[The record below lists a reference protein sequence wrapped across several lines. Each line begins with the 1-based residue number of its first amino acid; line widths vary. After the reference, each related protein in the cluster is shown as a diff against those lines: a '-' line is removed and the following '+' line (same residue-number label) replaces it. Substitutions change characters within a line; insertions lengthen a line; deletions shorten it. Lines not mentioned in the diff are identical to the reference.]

1 MKHRNWINLL
11 FVFGLLTN
19 SWVAVPPKKSVAQAP
34 PTATILYVNE
44 SGSSSNN
51 CSSWTDACDLQTAL
65 IKATAGDE
73 IWVAAGTYRPTARN
87 HPTDPRSATFVVKPG
102 VALYGGFAGT
112 ETGREQRDWQA
123 NPTILSG
130 DIGVEGDAS
139 DNSYH
144 VVDLDPP
151 NFFLQVSAA
160 FQHACGVTADG
171 SVVCWGKND
180 YGQALP
186 PAGTFAQVSAGGNHT
201 CGVKT
206 DGTVTCWGNDDEEQ
220 ASPPAGTFT
229 QVSAGW
235 THTCGVTADG
245 TIACWG
251 NDDNGQASPPAGDNF
266 FQVSAG
272 GFHTCAVPD
281 EIGVWLPGGMVICWG
296 RDVPWGQATPP
307 ENWAARQVDAGYQ
320 ATCGVS
326 WSGTGTA
333 GHLRCWGDP
342 SFDLTSPPS
351 DPFRQVSTN
360 FNLACGVRDDSTV
373 ACWGWNNYGQAS
385 PPGGSFRQVSA
396 ASHYACGVRNDYTVE
411 CWGDNI
417 PAASPPSR
425 RFAQVSGGAI
435 LDGFTISGGR
445 SNDQGGGLINVGT
458 SPTLVDVTFS
468 GNSATGQGGGL
479 YNQGGSPTL
488 ANVTFS
494 NNSASE
500 GGGMFNDSS
509 NPTLVNVTFSGNIAG
524 SNGGGMYNDT
534 GNPLLANV
542 VFSGNAA
549 DGNGG
554 GMVNTGSSPAMV
566 NVTFSGNAAVSSG
579 GGMYNQGGSPTLANG
594 ILWGNTAPTG
604 AQIYNDGS
612 TPTLSFSLV
621 QGSGGSGASW
631 DNSLGTDG
639 GSNIDQDPLFVR
651 HPGPGSDG
659 TWGTPDDDYGD
670 LHLRLASPAIDA
682 GDDSALPADTL
693 DLDGDSDTAEPLPI
707 DRDGNPRILYAAVDM
722 GAYEEHCFFSNMA
735 QAGASLSFGREYR
748 AGFHAE
754 LDGPASVTIS
764 DTLASYDVTGLT
776 PLTEA
781 KQSYQQALACAKTV
795 TQTNEA
801 LTGLLDAHWEL
812 ATGAMLTGNQE
823 LVQALDVEFSPIALD
838 EEMEGLQEAIRWYT
852 QATEGYTQLLAGQ
865 YHTRVLTLQP
875 TRVDPLTG
883 EETLYLDLQ
892 RLALASAKKSRA
904 YLELAERQFQKF
916 TPDSKAQAE
925 QTLRRGFGLA
935 TIELTLLEYL
945 WDGAVDDVSYQA
957 LVRNVADMQRL
968 FDYLQAGKN
977 PYGYGPEYVPFH
989 FQPKRLPDNNYE
1001 QTKTL
1006 ADVEFEEAS
1015 TQVQNALGRQ
1025 QEMDDNFRILQQRL
1039 ADIGEQYDSQLV
1051 GLCGVNASNEPDL
1064 ARCHENTGGEI
1075 YRQLLRIRAATQR
1088 LELVQQQMSNQNA
1101 LIRIEQQR
1109 AARVA
1114 GIQRATAEMWT
1125 ETGEKLADL
1134 AAQEANL
1141 RESQSDAQGFLG
1153 VLTGIFSGASGLE
1166 ESFGMKGMIAGGV
1179 IGGLLEVGN
1188 HFAQKEVAE
1197 DLAEVAAKRERLQS
1211 MQWAQVHYAEAQITN
1226 AESEALIKQY
1236 MLRFAEYY
1244 IEYSIALNNLQ
1255 QELARLNGMRT
1266 QVEYLLA
1273 EKAKAT
1279 AFNEALYQDPAARV
1293 LRDYYMEL
1301 AHDRFEVAM
1310 HYAYQAGRALE
1321 YEISQEAIFSDG
1333 PLTTLGSAYRICDIY
1348 TLDAALAQ
1356 MNTAYH
1362 DWLARDDI
1370 PSPHLREDVIY
1381 LSQAL
1386 GFEDTYDPDLDR
1398 IVTREEKFNA
1408 FVRDTANWVDLDQ
1421 DGTKES
1427 LHFTFQTSIYLGNR
1441 FFSTR
1446 VFNDKIASIKML
1458 VRGQNLGDDRMVIQL
1473 KQGGTSF
1480 VRAQNAFKHGGPDDI
1495 RTYNLPPIEASIM
1508 ASTNE
1513 ITLPDEVAV
1522 NRELATRSVAFTN
1535 WTVTLDMVHEPNNFD
1550 LDIGAIEEI
1559 ELIVAHEAYTLQDI
1573 GVSSAQREDGADI
1586 FEPPPNREYRPI
1598 ETTVEHPL
1606 PIASLNRPDSTIQ
1619 SAYSHAQDITPD
1631 LNGTYIGTVVI
1642 SRPPYMPPL
1651 DLAVVLSDT
1660 NGSLSGYI
1668 DATHGLSYPIVD
1680 EDRGPAV
1687 SGWWS
1692 GNSFYLQS
1700 EVFTTV
1706 MTTGIQI
1713 SHQVVLHTGVI
1724 SDTGEILTGVYS
1736 DTLTGLTPA
1745 PMVTLGEFKLYRPSH
1760 GMILQPMIF
1769 LPLVMKESH

>member
-11 FVFGLLTN
+11 LVFGLLT
-19 SWVAVPPKKSVAQAP
+19 SSVGAVPPKRSIAQAP
-34 PTATILYVNE
+34 PTTTILYVNE
-44 SGSSSNN
+44 SGSSSND
-51 CSSWTDACDLQTAL
+51 CSAWAEACDLQTAL
-65 IKATAGDE
+65 IKAVAGDE
-73 IWVAAGTYRPTARN
+73 IWVAAGTYRPAVRN
-87 HPTDPRSATFVVKPG
+87 HPDDPRSATFVVKPG

-112 ETGREQRDWQA
+112 ETGREQRDRQA

-144 VVDLDPP
+144 VVDLNPP
-151 NFFLQVSAA
+151 NFFRQVSATYRY
-160 FQHACGVTADG
+160 ACGVTAGG
-171 SVVCWGKND
+171 SVVCWGNND
-180 YGQALP
+180 HGQASP
-186 PAGTFAQVSAGGNHT
+186 PTGTFVQVSAGGEHA

-206 DGTVTCWGNDDEEQ
+206 GGTVACWGNDDEGQ
-220 ASPPAGTFT
+220 ASPPTGIFT
-229 QVSAGW
+229 QVSAGGE
-235 THTCGVTADG
+235 HTCGVTDEG

-251 NDDNGQASPPAGDNF
+251 NNVDGQASPPAGDDF

-272 GFHTCAVPD
+272 GYHTCAVPD
-281 EIGVWLPGGMVICWG
+281 EAGSPFLPGGVVVCWG
-296 RDVPWGQATPP
+296 ENDPWGQASPP
-307 ENWAARQVDAGYQ
+307 PFWTGRQVDAGHQ

-333 GHLRCWGDP
+333 GYVSCWGDDDH
-342 SFDLTSPPS
+342 DLTLPPGGL
-351 DPFRQVSTN
+351 FRQVSTG
-360 FNLACGVRDDSTV
+360 FNLACGVQDDSTA
-373 ACWGWNNYGQAS
+373 ACWGWNYFGQAL
-385 PPGGSFRQVSA
+385 PPGGSFRQVSV
-396 ASHYACGVRNDYTVE
+396 ASYYACGVRNDYTVE
-411 CWGDNI
+411 CWGQDI

-425 RFAQVSGGAI
+425 RFAQVNGGAI
-435 LDGFTISGGR
+435 LDGFTISEGH
-445 SNDQGGGLINVGT
+445 SNDQGGGLINIGT
-458 SPTLVDVTFS
+458 SPTLVDVTFG
-468 GNSATGQGGGL
+468 GNTATGQGGGL
-479 YNQGGSPTL
+479 YNQGGSPAL
-488 ANVTFS
+488 ANVTFG
-494 NNSASE
+494 NNSAGE
-500 GGGMFNDSS
+500 GGGIYSEAGD
-509 NPTLVNVTFSGNIAG
+509 PTLVNVIFRGNTAG
-524 SNGGGMYNDT
+524 GDGGGMYNDA
-534 GNPLLANV
+534 GNPSLANV
-542 VFSGNAA
+542 IFSGNAA
-549 DGNGG
+549 GGNGG
-554 GMVNTGSSPAMV
+554 GMVNTGSSPVLV
-566 NVTFSGNAAVSSG
+566 NVSFSGNAAVGNG
-579 GGMYNQGGSPTLANG
+579 GAMYNQGGSPTLANS

-621 QGSGGSGASW
+621 QDSGGSGASW

-639 GSNIDQDPLFVR
+639 DGNMDQDPLFVR

-670 LHLRLASPAIDA
+670 LHLQLASPAIDA

-693 DLDGDSDTAEPLPI
+693 DLDGDGDTVEPLPF
-707 DRDGNPRILYAAVDM
+707 DLDGNPRNLYAAVDM
-722 GAYEEHCFFSNMA
+722 GAFEEHCFFSNMA
-735 QAGASLSFGREYR
+735 QGVDSLSLGREYR

-754 LDGPASVTIS
+754 LDGPATVTIS
-764 DTLASYDVTGLT
+764 DTLAFYDVTGLT

-781 KQSYQQALACAKTV
+781 KQAYQQALACAKTV

-838 EEMEGLQEAIRWYT
+838 EEMEGLQQAIHWYT
-852 QATEGYTQLLAGQ
+852 QATEGYTQLLAGPH
-865 YHTRVLTLQP
+865 HTRVLALQP

-883 EETLYLDLQ
+883 EETPYLDLQ
-892 RLALASAKKSRA
+892 RLALALAKKSRA

-916 TPDSKAQAE
+916 TPDSKSQTE
-925 QTLRRGFGLA
+925 QTLRHGFGLA
-935 TIELTLLEYL
+935 TTELTLLEYL
-945 WDGAVDDVSYQA
+945 WDGAVDDASYQA

-968 FDYLQAGKN
+968 FEYLQAGKN
-977 PYGYGPEYVPFH
+977 PYGYGPEYVPFY

-1006 ADVEFEEAS
+1006 ADVEFKEAN

-1051 GLCGVNASNEPDL
+1051 GFCGLNASNEPDL
-1064 ARCHENTGGEI
+1064 AGCHENTGGEI

-1088 LELVQQQMSNQNA
+1088 IDLVLQQMSNQNA

-1134 AAQEANL
+1134 AAQEVNL

-1166 ESFGMKGMIAGGV
+1166 ESFGMKGMIAGGL

-1197 DLAEVAAKRERLQS
+1197 DLASVAARRERLQS

-1226 AESEALIKQY
+1226 VESEALIKQY
-1236 MLRFAEYY
+1236 MLRFAEYN

-1266 QVEYLLA
+1266 RVEYLLA

-1279 AFNEALYQDPAARV
+1279 AFTEALYQDPAARV
-1293 LRDYYMEL
+1293 LRNYYMEL

-1333 PLTTLGSAYRICDIY
+1333 PLTTLDSAYRICDVY

-1370 PSPHLREDVIY
+1370 PSPHLRENVIY

-1386 GFEDTYDPDLDR
+1386 GFEDTYDPGLGR

-1408 FVRDTANWVDLDQ
+1408 FVHDTANWADLDR

-1427 LHFTFQTSIYLGNR
+1427 LRFTFQTSIYLGNK

-1446 VFNDKIASIKML
+1446 VFNDKIASIKMR
-1458 VRGQNLGDDRMVIQL
+1458 VRGQNLGDDRVVIQL

-1480 VRAQNAFKHGGPDDI
+1480 VRAQNAFKYGGPDDI
-1495 RTYNLPPIEASIM
+1495 RIYNLPPIEASIM

-1513 ITLPDEVAV
+1513 NILPDEIAI

-1550 LDIGAIEEI
+1550 LDLGTIAEI
-1559 ELIVAHEAYTLQDI
+1559 ELIIAHEAYTLQET
-1573 GVSSAQREDGADI
+1573 GVSGAWQHD
-1586 FEPPPNREYRPI
+1586 P
-1598 ETTVEHPL
+1598 
-1606 PIASLNRPDSTIQ
+1606 ASL
-1619 SAYSHAQDITPD
+1619 
-1631 LNGTYIGTVVI
+1631 
-1642 SRPPYMPPL
+1642 
-1651 DLAVVLSDT
+1651 
-1660 NGSLSGYI
+1660 
-1668 DATHGLSYPIVD
+1668 
-1680 EDRGPAV
+1680 
-1687 SGWWS
+1687 
-1692 GNSFYLQS
+1692 
-1700 EVFTTV
+1700 
-1706 MTTGIQI
+1706 
-1713 SHQVVLHTGVI
+1713 
-1724 SDTGEILTGVYS
+1724 
-1736 DTLTGLTPA
+1736 
-1745 PMVTLGEFKLYRPSH
+1745 
-1760 GMILQPMIF
+1760 
-1769 LPLVMKESH
+1769 

>member
-87 HPTDPRSATFVVKPG
+87 HPADPRSATFVVKPG

-123 NPTILSG
+123 DPTILSG

-144 VVDLDPP
+144 VVDLNPP
-151 NFFLQVSAA
+151 NFFTQVSAA
-160 FQHACGVTADG
+160 WQHACGVTADG
-171 SVVCWGKND
+171 SVVCWGNN
-180 YGQALP
+180 A
-186 PAGTFAQVSAGGNHT
+186 
-201 CGVKT
+201 
-206 DGTVTCWGNDDEEQ
+206 DGR
-220 ASPPAGTFT
+220 ASPPPGTAFT
-229 QVSAGW
+229 QVSAGGA
-235 THTCGVTADG
+235 HTCGVTAGGTVACWGNNDYDQAVPDAGIFTQVSAGNEHTCGVTAGG

-251 NDDNGQASPPAGDNF
+251 RDHAGQASPPAGDDF
-266 FQVSAG
+266 FDVSVGSA
-272 GFHTCAVPD
+272 HTCAVPNT
-281 EIGVWLPGGMVICWG
+281 IGSPPGGYVECWG
-296 RDVPWGQATPP
+296 RNVPWGQATPP
-307 ENWAARQVDAGYQ
+307 ELLGPVLQVDAGGDV
-320 ATCGVS
+320 TCAVDWWPGA
-326 WSGTGTA
+326 A
-333 GHLRCWGDP
+333 GYVTCWGDP
-342 SFDLTSPPS
+342 DQGMTSPPS
-351 DPFRQVSTN
+351 SLFRQVSTSY
-360 FNLACGVRDDSTV
+360 NLACGVRDDSSA
-373 ACWGWNNYGQAS
+373 ACWGWNQYGQAS

-396 ASHYACGVRNDYTVE
+396 STWYACGIRNDYTVE
-411 CWGDNI
+411 CWGQDI

-425 RFAQVSGGAI
+425 RFDQVSGGAM
-435 LDGFTISGGR
+435 LDGFTISGGQA
-445 SNDQGGGLINVGT
+445 NDQGGGLINIGT
-458 SPTLVDVTFS
+458 SPSLVNVYFS
-468 GNSATGQGGGL
+468 DNSATGQGGGL
-479 YNQGGSPTL
+479 YNQGGSPAL

-509 NPTLVNVTFSGNIAG
+509 NPTLVNVIFRGNTGSG
-524 SNGGGMYNDT
+524 NGGGMYNDASD
-534 GNPLLANV
+534 PSLANV

-549 DGNGG
+549 GGNGG
-554 GMVNTGSSPAMV
+554 GMLNTGSNPALV
-566 NVTFSGNAAVSSG
+566 NVTFSGNAAVGNG
-579 GGMYNQGGSPTLANG
+579 GGMHNQGGAATLANG
-594 ILWGNTAPTG
+594 ILWGNVALTG

-651 HPGPGSDG
+651 QPDPGSDG
-659 TWGTPDDDYGD
+659 AWGTPDDDYGD
-670 LHLRLASPAIDA
+670 LRLQLASPAIDA
-682 GDDSALPADTL
+682 GDEGALPADSL
-693 DLDGDSDTAEPLPI
+693 DLDGDSDTAERLPV
-707 DRDGNPRILYAAVDM
+707 DLDGNPRVLYAAVDM
-722 GAYEEHCFFSNMA
+722 GAYEESCFFSNMA
-735 QAGASLSFGREYR
+735 QGGASLSFGREYR

-764 DTLASYDVTGLT
+764 DTLASYDVAGLT

-781 KQSYQQALACAKTV
+781 KQAYQQALACAKTV

-801 LTGLLDAHWEL
+801 LTGLLDAQWEL
-812 ATGAMLTGNQE
+812 VTGAMLTGNQE

-852 QATEGYTQLLAGQ
+852 RATEGYIPLLAGQ
-865 YHTRVLTLQP
+865 HHTRVLALQP

-883 EETLYLDLQ
+883 EETPYLDLQ

-904 YLELAERQFQKF
+904 YLELAERQFQKY

-925 QTLRRGFGLA
+925 QTLRHGFGLA

-968 FDYLQAGKN
+968 FEYLQAGKN

-1025 QEMDDNFRILQQRL
+1025 QEMDDDFRILQQRL
-1039 ADIGEQYDSQLV
+1039 ADIGEQYDGQLV
-1051 GLCGVNASNEPDL
+1051 RFCGVNASNEPDL

-1114 GIQRATAEMWT
+1114 GIQQATAEMWT

-1134 AAQEANL
+1134 ATQEVYLRDTQSEAQAI
-1141 RESQSDAQGFLG
+1141 
-1153 VLTGIFSGASGLE
+1153 TGLFEGLFSGAQGE
-1166 ESFGMKGMIAGGV
+1166 DSFDIMGTLAGGL
-1179 IGGLLEVGN
+1179 IGMCLAGANTLN
-1188 HFAQKEVAE
+1188 QDAVAE
-1197 DLAEVAAKRERLQS
+1197 DLADVAARRERLQS

-1226 AESEALIKQY
+1226 AESAALIKQY

-1310 HYAYQAGRALE
+1310 DYAYQAGRALE
-1321 YEISQEAIFSDG
+1321 YEISQEAIFSGG
-1333 PLTTLGSAYRICDIY
+1333 PLNTLNSAYRICDIY

-1421 DGTKES
+1421 NGTKES

-1446 VFNDKIASIKML
+1446 VFNDKIASIKMR

-1513 ITLPDEVAV
+1513 NTLPDEVAV

-1586 FEPPPNREYRPI
+1586 FEPPPNRGYRPI

-1660 NGSLSGYI
+1660 SGSLSGYI